1 MSRYNRKKLHD
12 VNLRGI
18 LLTPHKSEDLQ
29 FLRVLSLSGEL
40 LFAVVL
46 VLVCI
51 ARKLDQHEG
60 KLHAATHGSVSHGS
74 NGQDGNIGHCGYTA
88 TPACLLEGFNACQ
101 PQFLRNPKV

>member
-1 MSRYNRKKLHD
+1 M
-12 VNLRGI
+12 NLRGI
-18 LLTPHKSEDLQ
+18 LLTPQKSEDVQ

-74 NGQDGNIGHCGYTA
+74 NGQDGNIGHCDYTSP
-88 TPACLLEGFNACQ
+88 PACLLEGLYASFNSWEIQ
-101 PQFLRNPKV
+101 KYK

>member
-1 MSRYNRKKLHD
+1 M
-12 VNLRGI
+12 NLRGI

-40 LFAVVL
+40 LFAVL
-46 VLVCI
+46 LVCI

-88 TPACLLEGFNACQ
+88 PPACLLEGLYASFNSHEIKKC
-101 PQFLRNPKV
+101 K

>member
-1 MSRYNRKKLHD
+1 M
-12 VNLRGI
+12 NLRGI

-46 VLVCI
+46 VLVRVCI

-60 KLHAATHGSVSHGS
+60 KLHGVCSAAPQHMARCHMALMVRMVTLV
-74 NGQDGNIGHCGYTA
+74 TVA
-88 TPACLLEGFNACQ
+88 TQHHKRICWKALMHASLNSYEIQ
-101 PQFLRNPKV
+101 KYK